1 MHDQILASYA
11 EEKVAKML
19 KHRPF
24 SSLPTIQNLIA
35 YNVQMERVY
44 LCTQRGRE
52 SLTKRMLLHYFKL
65 VLMLFVLSNEW

>member
-1 MHDQILASYA
+1 MHILHACISTLFMHDQILASYA
-11 EEKVAKML
+11 EEKVAKKL

-44 LCTQRGRE
+44 LCTQRG
-52 SLTKRMLLHYFKL
+52 KG
-65 VLMLFVLSNEW
+65 VVD